1 LSDQKFLID
10 GFQFSAVAAGV
21 KKAESDRLDLALI
34 LSEAPA
40 VTVGVTTTNLVCAAP
55 VTLTRDR
62 LRAGVSQAI
71 LMNSGNA
78 NAFTGEAGI
87 SDAQSLSSILTERLG
102 VRADL
107 IIPMS
112 TGVIGQRLPVDR
124 MMARIPQLVSS
135 LDKSSF
141 LKVASAIMTTDTVLK
156 TSICEKTLSNGP
168 LKILGM
174 AKGAGMIAPHMAT
187 MLAVIL
193 VDVRVERVYLHD
205 VFSRIN
211 NVTFNRVT
219 VDGDTSTN
227 DTAVVLSGGSIRS
240 RVLLDN
246 MSDRTIFYDALF
258 EVCFSLAKQIVRDG
272 EGASKL
278 VEVKVFGAPDEPSA
292 VKVCRRIAESPLV
305 KTAFHGEDP
314 NWGRIVCAAGSA
326 GVPFDPSNIDLWI
339 GSVQI
344 VKSGAL
350 MSDDWEIRATRVM
363 RDPEF
368 SILIDLKA
376 GTAEASIFTCDLSA
390 EYVGINADYRS

>member
-1 LSDQKFLID
+1 MNDQEFLID
-10 GFQFSAVAAGV
+10 GFRFAAVPAAV
-21 KKAESDRLDLALI
+21 KKADSDRLDFALI
-34 LSEAPA
+34 LSETPA

-55 VTLTRDR
+55 VTLTRDI
-62 LRAGVSQAI
+62 LQAGFSQAI

-78 NAFTGEAGI
+78 NAYTGEAGI
-87 SDAQSLSSILTERLG
+87 SDAQSLASILAEKSG

-124 MMARIPQLVSS
+124 MALRIPQLVSS

-156 TSICEKTLSNGP
+156 TSISEKTLSNGP

-174 AKGAGMIAPHMAT
+174 AKGAGMIAPNMAT

-193 VDVRVERVYLHD
+193 VDVRIERTYLHE

-227 DTAVVLSGGSIRS
+227 DTAVVLSGGSNGS

-258 EVCFSLAKQIVRDG
+258 EVCSSLAKQIVRDG

-278 VEVKVFGAPDEPSA
+278 VEIKVFGAPDEPSA
-292 VKVCRRIAESPLV
+292 LKVSRRIAESPLV

-326 GVPFDPSNIDLWI
+326 GVSFDPSNIDLWI

-344 VKSGAL
+344 VKSGVVN
-350 MSDDWEIRATRVM
+350 SDDWEIRAKRVM
-363 RDPEF
+363 RNPEF
-368 SILIDLKA
+368 SVLIDLKA
-376 GTAEASIFTCDLSA
+376 GTSEASVFTCDLSA

>member
-1 LSDQKFLID
+1 
-10 GFQFSAVAAGV
+10 
-21 KKAESDRLDLALI
+21 
-34 LSEAPA
+34 
-40 VTVGVTTTNLVCAAP
+40 
-55 VTLTRDR
+55 
-62 LRAGVSQAI
+62 
-71 LMNSGNA
+71 M
-78 NAFTGEAGI
+78 
-87 SDAQSLSSILTERLG
+87 
-102 VRADL
+102 
-107 IIPMS
+107 
-112 TGVIGQRLPVDR
+112 
-124 MMARIPQLVSS
+124 
-135 LDKSSF
+135 
-141 LKVASAIMTTDTVLK
+141 ASAIMTTDTVSK

-174 AKGAGMIAPHMAT
+174 AKGSGMIAPNMAT

-193 VDVRVERVYLHD
+193 VDVRVERLYLHD

-211 NVTFNRVT
+211 NLTFNRVT

-246 MSDRTIFYDALF
+246 VSDRTIFCDALF
-258 EVCFSLAKQIVRDG
+258 DVCSSLAKQIVRDG
-272 EGASKL
+272 EGASKF
-278 VEVKVFGAPDEPSA
+278 VEVKVSGAPDEPSA
-292 VKVCRRIAESPLV
+292 VKVSRRIAESPLV

-350 MSDDWEIRATRVM
+350 MSDDWEIRAKRVM

-368 SILIDLKA
+368 SVLIDLKA
-376 GTAEASIFTCDLSA
+376 GTSEASIFTCDLSA

>member
-1 LSDQKFLID
+1 LSDQEFLID
-10 GFQFSAVAAGV
+10 GFQFSAVAAGI
-21 KKAESDRLDLALI
+21 KKADVDRLDFALI
-34 LSEAPA
+34 LSETPA

-62 LRAGVSQAI
+62 LRAGVSQAVLI
-71 LMNSGNA
+71 NSGNA
-78 NAFTGEAGI
+78 NAFTGKAGI

-102 VRADL
+102 VQADL

-156 TSICEKTLSNGP
+156 TSISEKTLSNGS

-174 AKGAGMIAPHMAT
+174 AKGAGMIAPNMAT

-193 VDVRVERVYLHD
+193 VDVRVERVYLQE

-246 MSDRTIFYDALF
+246 MSDREIFYDALF
-258 EVCFSLAKQIVRDG
+258 DVCSSLAKQIVRDG

-278 VEVKVFGAPDEPSA
+278 VEIKVLGAPDEPSA
-292 VKVCRRIAESPLV
+292 VKVSRRIAESPLV

-326 GVPFDPSNIDLWI
+326 GVSFDPSNIDLWI

-344 VKSGAL
+344 VKSGVL
-350 MSDDWEIRATRVM
+350 KSDDWEIRAKQVM
-363 RDPEF
+363 GKPEF
-368 SILIDLKA
+368 SVLIDLKA
-376 GTAEASIFTCDLSA
+376 GTSEASIFTCDLSA

>member
-1 LSDQKFLID
+1 LNDQDFLID

-21 KKAESDRLDLALI
+21 KKAESDRLDFALI

-55 VTLTRDR
+55 VTLTRDS

-78 NAFTGEAGI
+78 NAFTGDVGI
-87 SDAQSLSSILTERLG
+87 ADAQSLSSILTERLG

-174 AKGAGMIAPHMAT
+174 AKGAGMIAPNMAT

-193 VDVRVERVYLHD
+193 VDVRVERAYLHE

-227 DTAVVLSGGSIRS
+227 DTAVVLSGGSPSS

-246 MSDRTIFYDALF
+246 LSDRTIFYDALF
-258 EVCFSLAKQIVRDG
+258 EVCSSLAMQIVRDG

-278 VEVKVFGAPDEPSA
+278 VEVKVLGAPDESSA
-292 VKVCRRIAESPLV
+292 VRVSRRIAESPLV

-344 VKSGAL
+344 IKSGAL
-350 MSDDWEIRATRVM
+350 TSDDWEILAKRVM
-363 RDPEF
+363 KDPEF
-368 SILIDLKA
+368 SILMDLKA
-376 GTAEASIFTCDLSA
+376 GTAQASIFTCDLSA

>member
-1 LSDQKFLID
+1 MNDQEFLID
-10 GFQFSAVAAGV
+10 GFKFAAVSAGV
-21 KKAESDRLDLALI
+21 KKADSDRLDFALI
-34 LSEAPA
+34 SSETPA

-62 LRAGVSQAI
+62 LQAGFSQAI

-78 NAFTGEAGI
+78 NAYTGEAGI
-87 SDAQSLSSILTERLG
+87 SDAQSLASILAERLG

-124 MMARIPQLVSS
+124 MAPRIPQLVSS

-174 AKGAGMIAPHMAT
+174 AKGAGMIAPNMAT

-193 VDVRVERVYLHD
+193 VDVRIERTYLHE

-227 DTAVVLSGGSIRS
+227 DTAVVLSGGSNRS

-258 EVCFSLAKQIVRDG
+258 EVCSSLAKQIVRDG

-278 VEVKVFGAPDEPSA
+278 VEIKVLGAPDEPSA
-292 VKVCRRIAESPLV
+292 VKVSRRIAESPLV

-326 GVPFDPSNIDLWI
+326 GVSFDPSNIDLWI

-344 VKSGAL
+344 VKSGVL
-350 MSDDWEIRATRVM
+350 KSDDWEIRAKRVM
-363 RDPEF
+363 ENPEF
-368 SILIDLKA
+368 SVLIDLKA
-376 GTAEASIFTCDLSA
+376 GTSEASIFTCDLSA
-390 EYVGINADYRS
+390 DYVGINADYRS

>member
-1 LSDQKFLID
+1 LNDQDFLID

-21 KKAESDRLDLALI
+21 KKAESDRLDFALI

-55 VTLTRDR
+55 VTLTRDS

-78 NAFTGEAGI
+78 NAFTGDVGI
-87 SDAQSLSSILTERLG
+87 ADAQSLSSILTERLG
-102 VRADL
+102 VRTDL

-174 AKGAGMIAPHMAT
+174 AKGAGMIAPNMAT

-193 VDVRVERVYLHD
+193 VDVRVERAYLHE

-227 DTAVVLSGGSIRS
+227 DTAVVLSGGSPSS

-246 MSDRTIFYDALF
+246 LSDRTIFYDALF
-258 EVCFSLAKQIVRDG
+258 EVCSSLAKQIVRDG

-278 VEVKVFGAPDEPSA
+278 VEVKVLGAPDESSA
-292 VKVCRRIAESPLV
+292 VRVSRRIAESPLV

-344 VKSGAL
+344 IKSGAL
-350 MSDDWEIRATRVM
+350 TSDDWEIRAKRVM
-363 RDPEF
+363 KDPEF
-368 SILIDLKA
+368 SILMDLKA
-376 GTAEASIFTCDLSA
+376 GTAQASIFTCDLSA

>member
-1 LSDQKFLID
+1 MSDQEFLID

-21 KKAESDRLDLALI
+21 KKAESDRLDFALI

-174 AKGAGMIAPHMAT
+174 AKGSGMIAPNMAT

-193 VDVRVERVYLHD
+193 VDVRVERAYLHE

-211 NVTFNRVT
+211 NLTFNRVT

-246 MSDRTIFYDALF
+246 VSDRTIFCDALF
-258 EVCFSLAKQIVRDG
+258 DVCSSLAKQIVRDG
-272 EGASKL
+272 EGASKF
-278 VEVKVFGAPDEPSA
+278 VEVKVSGAPDEPSA
-292 VKVCRRIAESPLV
+292 VKVSRRIAESPLV

-350 MSDDWEIRATRVM
+350 MSDDWEIRAKRVM